1 MARYWILLFGLA
13 ALLLSTL
20 DLGLERNGEGPS
32 FAPLDDGPALLME
45 DAEITEFSIAGSPRF
60 ALQARTITHQPRS
73 GETALDAPIL
83 LLFNEQGAPWRL
95 EADQGRLDGSEAL
108 LRAPDSAVA
117 NSDKV
122 MLTGNVRAARPR
134 EDGTVLR
141 FRTDTLSLF
150 PAAQYAESVAPVMIE
165 SAEGITQAE
174 GLSLALGVGF
184 LTLGRADA
192 RVHSTFYPDSLP

>member
-1 MARYWILLFGLA
+1 MYVLRCR
-13 ALLLSTL
+13 
-20 DLGLERNGEGPS
+20 DGPS

-45 DAEITEFSIAGSPRF
+45 NAEITEFSIAGNPRF
-60 ALQARTITHQPRS
+60 ALQARTIAHQPSS

-83 LLFNEQGAPWRL
+83 LLFSEQGAPWRL

-134 EDGTVLR
+134 EDGTMLR

-184 LTLGRADA
+184 LTLGRAEA

>member
-13 ALLLSTL
+13 ALLLGTL
-20 DLGLERNGEGPS
+20 DLGLERNGDEPS

-45 DAEITEFSIAGSPRF
+45 NAEITEFSIAGSPRF

>member
-45 DAEITEFSIAGSPRF
+45 NAEITEFSIAGSPRF

-184 LTLGRADA
+184 LTLGRAEA

>member
-20 DLGLERNGEGPS
+20 DLGLERNGDGPS
-32 FAPLDDGPALLME
+32 FAPLNDGPALLME
-45 DAEITEFSIAGSPRF
+45 NAEITEFSLAGSPRF
-60 ALQARTITHQPRS
+60 ALRARSIAHQPSS

-95 EADQGRLDGSEAL
+95 EADEGRLEGSEAL
-108 LRAPDSAVA
+108 LKAPDSAVA

-122 MLTGNVRAARPR
+122 LLTGNVRAARPR

-150 PAAQYAESVAPVMIE
+150 PAAQYAESAAPVMIE

-184 LTLGRADA
+184 LTLGRAKA

>member
-20 DLGLERNGEGPS
+20 DLGLERNGDGPS
-32 FAPLDDGPALLME
+32 FAPLNDGPALLME
-45 DAEITEFSIAGSPRF
+45 NAEIIEFSLAGSPRF
-60 ALQARTITHQPRS
+60 ALRARSIAHQPSS

-95 EADQGRLDGSEAL
+95 EADEGRLEGSEAL
-108 LRAPDSAVA
+108 LKAPDSAVA

-122 MLTGNVRAARPR
+122 LLTGNVRAARPR

-150 PAAQYAESVAPVMIE
+150 PAAQYAESAAPVMIE

-184 LTLGRADA
+184 LTLGRAKA

>member
-45 DAEITEFSIAGSPRF
+45 NAEITEFSIAGSPRF
-60 ALQARTITHQPRS
+60 ALQARTISHQPSS

-184 LTLGRADA
+184 LTLGRAEA
-192 RVHSTFYPDSLP
+192 RGHSTFDPDSLP

>member
-20 DLGLERNGEGPS
+20 DLGLERNGDGPS
-32 FAPLDDGPALLME
+32 FAPLNDGPALLME
-45 DAEITEFSIAGSPRF
+45 NAEITEFSLAGSPRF
-60 ALQARTITHQPRS
+60 ALRARSIAHQPSS
-73 GETALDAPIL
+73 GETALDAPTL

-95 EADQGRLDGSEAL
+95 EADEGRLEGSEAL
-108 LRAPDSAVA
+108 LKAPDSAVA

-122 MLTGNVRAARPR
+122 LLTGNVRAARPR

-141 FRTDTLSLF
+141 FRTDTLNLF

>member
-13 ALLLSTL
+13 AFLLSTL
-20 DLGLERNGEGPS
+20 DLSLERNGEGRT
-32 FAPLDDGPALLME
+32 FAPLGDGPALVME
-45 DAEITEFSIAGSPRF
+45 DAEITEFSLKGTPRF
-60 ALQARTITHQPRS
+60 ALRARTIAHQPSS
-73 GETALDAPIL
+73 GDTALEAPIL
-83 LLFNEQGAPWRL
+83 LLFNAQGAPWRL
-95 EADQGRLDGSEAL
+95 EADKGHLEGNEAL
-108 LRAPDSAVA
+108 LRAPDSAIA

-122 MLTGNVRAARPR
+122 TLTGNVRAARPR

-141 FRTDTLSLF
+141 FRTDALSLF
-150 PAAQYAESVAPVMIE
+150 PAAQYAESTAPVMIE
-165 SAEGITQAE
+165 SAEGTTRAE

>member
-1 MARYWILLFGLA
+1 MAHYWILLFGLA

-45 DAEITEFSIAGSPRF
+45 NAEITEFSIAGSPRF
-60 ALQARTITHQPRS
+60 ALQARTIAHQPRS

-83 LLFNEQGAPWRL
+83 LLFSEEGAPWRL

-184 LTLGRADA
+184 LTLGRAEA

>member
-20 DLGLERNGEGPS
+20 DLGLERNGDEPS

-45 DAEITEFSIAGSPRF
+45 NAEITEFSIAGSPRF
-60 ALQARTITHQPRS
+60 ALQARTIAHQPSS

-83 LLFNEQGAPWRL
+83 LLFSEQGAPWRL
-95 EADQGRLDGSEAL
+95 EADQGRLDGSEAI

-141 FRTDTLSLF
+141 FRK
-150 PAAQYAESVAPVMIE
+150 I
-165 SAEGITQAE
+165 
-174 GLSLALGVGF
+174 
-184 LTLGRADA
+184 GRAH
-192 RVHSTFYPDSLP
+192 V

>member
-20 DLGLERNGEGPS
+20 ELGLERNGEGPS

-45 DAEITEFSIAGSPRF
+45 NAEITEFSIAGSPRF

-184 LTLGRADA
+184 LTLGRAEA

>member
-20 DLGLERNGEGPS
+20 DLGLERNGDGPS
-32 FAPLDDGPALLME
+32 FAPLSDGPALLME
-45 DAEITEFSIAGSPRF
+45 NAEITEFSIAGSPRF
-60 ALQARTITHQPRS
+60 ALRARTIAHQPSS

-83 LLFNEQGAPWRL
+83 MLFSEQGAPWRL
-95 EADQGRLDGSEAL
+95 EADKGRLEGSEAL
-108 LRAPDSAVA
+108 LKAPDSAVA

-122 MLTGNVRAARPR
+122 LLTGNVRVARPR

-150 PAAQYAESVAPVMIE
+150 PAAQYAESAAPVMIE

-184 LTLGRADA
+184 LTLGRAEA

>member
-20 DLGLERNGEGPS
+20 DLGLERNGDGPS

-45 DAEITEFSIAGSPRF
+45 NAEITEFSIAGNPRF
-60 ALQARTITHQPRS
+60 ALQARTIAHQPIS

-83 LLFNEQGAPWRL
+83 LLFSEQGAPWRL

-122 MLTGNVRAARPR
+122 TLTGNVRAARPR
-134 EDGTVLR
+134 EDGTMLR

>member
-1 MARYWILLFGLA
+1 MARYWVLLFGLA

-20 DLGLERNGEGPS
+20 DLGLERGGEGPR
-32 FAPLDDGPALLME
+32 FAPLTKGPALVMAN
-45 DAEITEFSIAGSPRF
+45 AEITEFSLEGTPRF
-60 ALQARTITHQPRS
+60 ALEARTIAHQPSS

-83 LLFNEQGAPWRL
+83 LIFGDQGAPWRL
-95 EADQGRLDGSEAL
+95 EANRGRLDGSETL

-122 MLTGNVRAARPR
+122 MLTGDVRAARPR

-141 FRTDTLSLF
+141 FRTDTLNLF
-150 PAAQYAESVAPVMIE
+150 PAAQYAESAAPVMIE
-165 SAEGITQAE
+165 SAEGMTQAE

-184 LTLGRADA
+184 LTLGRANA
-192 RVHSTFYPDSLP
+192 RVHSTFYPESLP

>member
-20 DLGLERNGEGPS
+20 DLGLERNGDEPS
-32 FAPLDDGPALLME
+32 FAPLDDGPALLMQN
-45 DAEITEFSIAGSPRF
+45 AEITEFSIAGSPRF
-60 ALQARTITHQPRS
+60 ALQARTIAHQPSS

-83 LLFNEQGAPWRL
+83 LLFSEQGAPWRL
-95 EADQGRLDGSEAL
+95 EADRGRLDGSEAL

>member
-20 DLGLERNGEGPS
+20 DLGLERNGDGPS

-45 DAEITEFSIAGSPRF
+45 NAEITEFSIAGNPRF
-60 ALQARTITHQPRS
+60 ALQARTIAHQPSS
-73 GETALDAPIL
+73 GETALDAPNL
-83 LLFNEQGAPWRL
+83 LLFSEQGAPWRL

-134 EDGTVLR
+134 EDGTMLR

>member
-20 DLGLERNGEGPS
+20 DLGLERNGDGPS

-45 DAEITEFSIAGSPRF
+45 NAEITEFSIAGSPRF
-60 ALQARTITHQPRS
+60 DLRARTIAHQPSS

-83 LLFNEQGAPWRL
+83 LLFSEQGAPWRL

>member
-45 DAEITEFSIAGSPRF
+45 NAEITEFSIAGSPRF

>member
-134 EDGTVLR
+134 EDGTMLR

>member
-1 MARYWILLFGLA
+1 MARFWILLFGLA

-20 DLGLERNGEGPS
+20 DLGLERNGDGPS
-32 FAPLDDGPALLME
+32 FAPLNDGPALLME
-45 DAEITEFSIAGSPRF
+45 NAEITEFSLAGSPRF
-60 ALQARTITHQPRS
+60 ALRARSIAHQPSS

-95 EADQGRLDGSEAL
+95 EADEGRLEGSEAL
-108 LRAPDSAVA
+108 LKAPDSAVA

-122 MLTGNVRAARPR
+122 LLTGNVRAARPR

-150 PAAQYAESVAPVMIE
+150 PAAQYAESAAPVMIE

-184 LTLGRADA
+184 LTLGRAKA

>member
-45 DAEITEFSIAGSPRF
+45 NAEITEFSIAGSPRF

-192 RVHSTFYPDSLP
+192 RVHSTFDPDSLP

>member
-1 MARYWILLFGLA
+1 
-13 ALLLSTL
+13 
-20 DLGLERNGEGPS
+20 
-32 FAPLDDGPALLME
+32 
-45 DAEITEFSIAGSPRF
+45 
-60 ALQARTITHQPRS
+60 
-73 GETALDAPIL
+73 
-83 LLFNEQGAPWRL
+83 